1 MPAAVAVP
9 LIIGAASAGAQAY
22 GAKKQA
28 DAAKGAARDQQAAGD
43 RALAANQAVYQDQRS
58 MMAPYVQAGQS
69 SASALGRLLAPPA
82 GSRYAAAPLPALGP
96 GPFAGGNTA
105 MPRPEGASGG
115 RGAFGAALGGGG
127 GFGAAAGSLF
137 GFGGGGRGPVP
148 EALQPM
154 FRGRA
159 GQAPPMAG
167 QGGSMVTLRAPDGST
182 QAVPVHLAQ
191 QFISRGAVPVQ

>member
-1 MPAAVAVP
+1 
-9 LIIGAASAGAQAY
+9 
-22 GAKKQA
+22 
-28 DAAKGAARDQQAAGD
+28 
-43 RALAANQAVYQDQRS
+43 

-105 MPRPEGASGG
+105 MPRPGMAGGNPLASAM
-115 RGAFGAALGGGG
+115 R
-127 GFGAAAGSLF
+127 
-137 GFGGGGRGPVP
+137 RGPAP
-148 EALQPM
+148 SMAMGANPM
-154 FRGRA
+154 PGMGPGGAPGMA
-159 GQAPPMAG
+159 GQGAPSF

-182 QAVPVHLAQ
+182 QAVPAHLAQ